1 MGDSHKGTKVGENA
15 RTAPARTAG
24 EGIGQ
29 LGSPACVGWAEVL
42 RSPRGGPALAGLW
55 RNARRRETDG
65 SNAGVRVCL
74 LSRGQV
80 FVGNLPPEA
89 EARDLRDFFRDFG
102 TINDAWVARKPP
114 GFGFVWFDDERDAV
128 SPDCF
133 PASSQCPSPVRRG
146 GETTRRA
153 LSRASMLRAANRRA
167 PSLLPRPCGRQGP
180 ASVASMKA
188 RRRER
193 HTASGIS
200 LCVHVP
206 PGACKPP
213 EASISSRAAASAQ
226 ARVAARAAET
236 ANSSASRRLPP
247 LLRVCV
253 FRVRAYNLERVL
265 F

>member
-1 MGDSHKGTKVGENA
+1 MHEHRFFFAELKQAKSMGDSHKGTKVGENA

-133 PASSQCPSPVRRG
+133 PASSQRPSPVRRG

-153 LSRASMLRAANRRA
+153 LSRASVLRAANCRA
-167 PSLLPRPCGRQGP
+167 PSLPPRPVPTSVDGRVQRAWP
-180 ASVASMKA
+180 A
-188 RRRER
+188 
-193 HTASGIS
+193 
-200 LCVHVP
+200 
-206 PGACKPP
+206 
-213 EASISSRAAASAQ
+213 
-226 ARVAARAAET
+226 
-236 ANSSASRRLPP
+236 
-247 LLRVCV
+247 
-253 FRVRAYNLERVL
+253 
-265 F
+265 